1 MKQGKNMLTSTLLHK
16 YKLTLVAASV
26 TFLFA
31 CAGPDNQTE
40 NKQAETPEQA
50 TEREVVKSDSV
61 TQTKTTVSR
70 IHIAEQHAIGKANK
84 NPNLKVPDYYIRLHN
99 ENYDSKDKKL
109 LFNKVEL
116 ILTVN
121 NYLHFGGWK
130 ICFRPFCT
138 KTSVGWKLISR
149 VR

>member
-84 NPNLKVPDYYIRLHN
+84 NPNLKVPDFYIRLHN

-116 ILTVN
+116 IVN
-121 NYLHFGGWK
+121 
-130 ICFRPFCT
+130 CE
-138 KTSVGWKLISR
+138 
-149 VR
+149 